1 MDGDIIKMDQEN
13 YLSEY
18 NEYINEDRTSNYID
32 FRPLEESEYCIC
44 GELLDSSHGSC
55 YDHMSNG
62 Y

>member
-1 MDGDIIKMDQEN
+1 MDQEN

-32 FRPLEESEYCIC
+32 FQPLEESEYCIC